1 MTAPDDHAANAEGLL
16 GINRLVRL
24 LDGGRSGGCRCVRR
38 GGGGGAGCRSRS
50 RNLRRRRCLLGR
62 PVGRLVGGLMGRNRI
77 LRHNGRLVGDGG
89 FVGVQLLGLQYLAE
103 HLARIARSGG
113 LNVAKGASGARHR
126 REIPA
131 RARGLRGP

>member
-1 MTAPDDHAANAEGLL
+1 MGAVPGAAAA
-16 GINRLVRL
+16 
-24 LDGGRSGGCRCVRR
+24 SGSLGCRCY
-38 GGGGGAGCRSRS
+38 
-50 RNLRRRRCLLGR
+50 LLGR
-62 PVGRLVGGLMGRNRI
+62 AVGRLVGGLMGRDRI

-113 LNVAKGASGARHR
+113 LNVARGASGARRR

-131 RARGLRGP
+131 RARGLRGRSRR